1 MLKDICNTF
10 RFLRREPL
18 LAAVVLGTL
27 AIGIGINTAIF
38 SVRDAVVIRPL
49 PYPEAGQLVAVWQQD
64 RKDKSPFVVS
74 AGNFLDWQKQES
86 VFESL
91 AAVQQFQKREFN
103 LALAGAQPDNVKGV
117 CVSPDLFKVLRVS
130 PAIGRALTT
139 DDAESNRGPVVILS
153 HDLWVGRFGSD
164 PHISGRDLLVNGGRV
179 TIIGVMPAGFEI
191 PLIEAQLYMPLK
203 LTIAERQERRIANF
217 LTLGR
222 LQRGVR
228 IETAMAKLDSVALA
242 LEQAHPESNRDVGIL
257 LNPLKDK
264 VVGPLRP
271 VLWAIFAAAGCVLLL
286 ACLNLANVLGARAIK
301 RQREFAIR
309 TSLGASHRRLLRQLI
324 TEGFVI
330 SSLGGVIGFLTGTWT
345 VRIFLSLFNNTV
357 YFSLPRRGEIG
368 LDLRVLAF
376 TGLACVLTAILFS
389 LVPASTAVTANLQS
403 LANRSTGRWGN
414 RLRGALV
421 V

>member
-1 MLKDICNTF
+1 
-10 RFLRREPL
+10 
-18 LAAVVLGTL
+18 
-27 AIGIGINTAIF
+27 
-38 SVRDAVVIRPL
+38 
-49 PYPEAGQLVAVWQQD
+49 
-64 RKDKSPFVVS
+64 
-74 AGNFLDWQKQES
+74 
-86 VFESL
+86 
-91 AAVQQFQKREFN
+91 KREFN

-264 VVGPLRP
+264 
-271 VLWAIFAAAGCVLLL
+271 
-286 ACLNLANVLGARAIK
+286 
-301 RQREFAIR
+301 
-309 TSLGASHRRLLRQLI
+309 
-324 TEGFVI
+324 
-330 SSLGGVIGFLTGTWT
+330 
-345 VRIFLSLFNNTV
+345 
-357 YFSLPRRGEIG
+357 
-368 LDLRVLAF
+368 
-376 TGLACVLTAILFS
+376 
-389 LVPASTAVTANLQS
+389 
-403 LANRSTGRWGN
+403 
-414 RLRGALV
+414 
-421 V
+421 